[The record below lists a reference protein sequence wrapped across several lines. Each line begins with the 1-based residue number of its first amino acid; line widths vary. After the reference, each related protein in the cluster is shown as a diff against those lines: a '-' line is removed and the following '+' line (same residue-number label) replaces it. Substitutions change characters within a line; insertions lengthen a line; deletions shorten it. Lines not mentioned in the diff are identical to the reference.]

1 MSNAPARVTVFY
13 RVQVVTT
20 HANSKTTTRT
30 LKHHYKTKAG
40 AQRAVLKHSD
50 MFGSDNKIRTA
61 HIIEH
66 TASTP
71 LH

>member
-1 MSNAPARVTVFY
+1 MAAQNKVTVIY

-20 HANSKTTTRT
+20 HPNGRTSTRT

-40 AQRAVLKHSD
+40 AQRAALKHSD
-50 MFGSDNKIRTA
+50 MFGSDNKLQTA

-66 TASTP
+66 TATTP
-71 LH
+71 IH

>member
-1 MSNAPARVTVFY
+1 MAAQNKVTVIY

-20 HANSKTTTRT
+20 HKNGKSTTRT

-40 AQRAVLKHSD
+40 AQRAMLKHTD
-50 MFGSDNKIRTA
+50 MFGSNNKQQTA

-66 TASTP
+66 TATTP
-71 LH
+71 VH